1 MGLNR
6 EMAARYSF
14 LLSIPAILGAEI
26 LVLKDSSDSM
36 ISFSATIMGTVSAFA
51 VGYFSLKLLLFIVKK
66 GQLHIFAPYCWIIGW
81 AALNFVELKNK
92 CFT

>member
-1 MGLNR
+1 
-6 EMAARYSF
+6 MAARYSF
-14 LLSIPAILGAEI
+14 LLSISAIFGAEM
-26 LVLKDSSDSM
+26 LVLKDLSDPM
-36 ISFSATIMGTVSAFA
+36 IFFPATIMGTVSAFA